1 MRALASDQARR
12 FAWLMACGARSAT
25 AAAKGA
31 GYSDVK
37 GGAKVRAHELMH
49 NPKVLEAIVEASR
62 SVLLGLAPMAISAA
76 RRILEDPKHPS
87 HGRMV
92 EAVLDRT
99 GFSAKTEHKVTVE
112 HTADLRELEDF
123 ARRLAAETGVS
134 ADRLLGVNAPKLIEG
149 QVVSRET
156 NDRPADA

>member
-12 FAWLMACGARSAT
+12 FAWLMACGARSAR
-25 AAAKGA
+25 AAAIGA

-37 GGAKVRAHELMH
+37 DGAKVRAHELMH

-76 RRILEDPKHPS
+76 KRILEDPDHPS

-112 HTADLRELEDF
+112 HTVDTREIEDL
-123 ARRLAAETGVS
+123 ARRLAAETGVD
-134 ADRLLGVNAPKLIEG
+134 ARRFLGTGEPKLIEG
-149 QVVSRET
+149 EVVHEQG
-156 NDRPADA
+156 D